1 MSLNTSKLSQDRH
14 AVDAL
19 GQSGQHSGEVTQQ
32 GQTIDTAPRLN
43 RFRLGIFS
51 GTAPARLVAASI
63 PSESARIA
71 RHGDSQAPAFDAGT
85 LIAQGFDVSPL
96 ETLHNPTPDQA
107 PIADLGSASK
117 AGGEGVEAS
126 ARSQSSQYILP
137 SRKFS
142 QCHRP

>member
-1 MSLNTSKLSQDRH
+1 MSPNISNLSHGGQV
-14 AVDAL
+14 VDARPD
-19 GQSGQHSGEVTQQ
+19 SGKHSREVTQPA
-32 GQTIDTAPRLN
+32 QTIDTALRLN

-51 GTAPARLVAASI
+51 TIAPAHLAAASI

-71 RHGDSQAPAFDAGT
+71 RHGDSQAPAFDAAS
-85 LIAQGFDVSPL
+85 LIPQGFDCSPL
-96 ETLHNPTPDQA
+96 ETLHNPTPEPA
-107 PIADLGSASK
+107 PIADLGRQFE

-126 ARSQSSQYILP
+126 ARSQSSQYIPP

>member
-1 MSLNTSKLSQDRH
+1 MSPNISNLSHGGQV
-14 AVDAL
+14 VDARPD
-19 GQSGQHSGEVTQQ
+19 SGQHSREVTQEDR
-32 GQTIDTAPRLN
+32 TIDHAPRLN
-43 RFRLGIFS
+43 RFTLGIFS

-96 ETLHNPTPDQA
+96 ETLHNPTPEPA
-107 PIADLGSASK
+107 PIADLGRAIK

-126 ARSQSSQYILP
+126 ARSQSSQYISP

-142 QCHRP
+142 HCHSP

>member
-1 MSLNTSKLSQDRH
+1 MSPATSKLSHGRQT
-14 AVDAL
+14 VDSM
-19 GQSGQHSGEVTQQ
+19 GHSREVTQQ

-43 RFRLGIFS
+43 RFTLGIFS

-71 RHGDSQAPAFDAGT
+71 RHGDSQAPAFDAAS
-85 LIAQGFDVSPL
+85 LITQGFDCSPL
-96 ETLHNPTPDQA
+96 ETLHNTAPEPP

-126 ARSQSSQYILP
+126 ARSQSSQYISP
-137 SRKFS
+137 SRKFPH
-142 QCHRP
+142 CPRP